1 MGAVAVRAT
10 RPAAVALAPLLAVQG
25 SGVRRR
31 TPVLPEA
38 AGPRSGVVGTGGP
51 PLTVAVVGESPAAG
65 VGVAT
70 QDDALAARF
79 AAELAGRSERAV
91 RWRLS
96 ARTGTTAERAT
107 PRLVPA
113 LEGPAADV
121 VLVQLGVNDTL
132 RLRARAA
139 WRRDVTALLDALAPL
154 TAPDGVVVL
163 AGLPDLA
170 AFPTLPQPLRG
181 VLGWH
186 ARALDRELDVLA
198 ARRPGVRHAPTPPL
212 SGADSFAEDGFH
224 PNAVAVR
231 IWAGELAQVALGTSR

>member
-10 RPAAVALAPLLAVQG
+10 RPAAVALAPVLVVQG
-25 SGVRRR
+25 TGVRRR

-38 AGPRSGVVGTGGP
+38 AGPRSGVVPGDGP

-79 AAELAGRSERAV
+79 AAALAGRSGRPV
-91 RWRLS
+91 QWRLS
-96 ARTGTTAERAT
+96 ARTGTTAARAT
-107 PRLVPA
+107 PRLVPG
-113 LEGPAADV
+113 LQGPAADV

-132 RLRARAA
+132 RLRARSA
-139 WRRDVTALLDALAPL
+139 WRRDVTVLLDALAPL

-186 ARALDRELDVLA
+186 ARALDRELDRLA
-198 ARRPGVRHAPTPPL
+198 ARRPGVRHAPAPPL
-212 SGADSFAEDGFH
+212 SGADHFAADGFH
-224 PNAVAVR
+224 PNAAAVR
-231 IWAGELAQVALGTSR
+231 EWATALAGTALAG

>member
-10 RPAAVALAPLLAVQG
+10 RPAAVALAPVLVVQG
-25 SGVRRR
+25 TGVRRR

-38 AGPRSGVVGTGGP
+38 AGPRSGVVGGGGP

-65 VGVAT
+65 VGVPT

-79 AAELAGRSERAV
+79 AAALAAGTRREV
-91 RWRLS
+91 HWRLS

-113 LEGPAADV
+113 LAGPAADA

-132 RLRARAA
+132 RLRSRAA

-154 TAPDGVVVL
+154 VAPDGVVVL

-181 VLGWH
+181 VLGRH
-186 ARALDRELDVLA
+186 ARALDRELGVLA
-198 ARRPGVRHAPTPPL
+198 SARPGVQHAPAPPL
-212 SGADSFAEDGFH
+212 SGADHFAADGFH
-224 PNAVAVR
+224 PNAAAVR
-231 IWAGELAQVALGTSR
+231 EWAAALAGAAVR